1 MQWLLHLPKT
11 RERIARPVV
20 QYDITGPNRGFK
32 PSTGQTPS
40 KGIGYIL
47 TAEDRCARPR
57 LCTRRQRVRCGS
69 ARPFQFE
76 EFY

>member
-57 LCTRRQRVRCGS
+57 SSLCSVGWR
-69 ARPFQFE
+69 FQ
-76 EFY
+76 